1 MQAVH
6 DLLHLPFSL
15 SKFDHLEFPGVVP
28 RTFLGAICNALLAA
42 PLAAPL
48 ALAGAPRFAALLIT
62 RAALA
67 FLSSLG
73 LACFRFALG
82 QRFGHPASVAFACV
96 CAVQFHGPFYA
107 SRTLPNTYAGVLS
120 PPPSSLPYKVDKS
133 RPSFRTNWTRLLQA
147 CWSTSRSRTG
157 CRFLA

>member
-82 QRFGHPASVAFACV
+82 KRFGHPASVAFACV

-107 SRTLPNTYAGVLS
+107 SRTLPNTYAGWFPGPRPLPVFRSAICDCLS
-120 PPPSSLPYKVDKS
+120 INVSGLC
-133 RPSFRTNWTRLLQA
+133 FRCARWEDTA
-147 CWSTSRSRTG
+147 
-157 CRFLA
+157 AAV